1 MHKHL
6 YCATL
11 STTTT
16 TVHFTAKGS
25 SAGPLLGLWHQGVSQ
40 GGPCH
45 RTLQKTEPKMALA
58 LRLVPSACDEHLNDD
73 FDHLTSR
80 STPLGRFDLILP
92 VFVALLDGDS

>member
-16 TVHFTAKGS
+16 TVHSTAKGS

-80 STPLGRFDLILP
+80 STPLGRFALILP
-92 VFVALLDGDS
+92 VFVGLLDGDS